1 MNHIGDDDFDSPLVI
16 NNAAPAPAFSQEAIV
31 MVTSMGFTEN
41 QAKKALSSTFLLKIL
56 IFDY

>member
-16 NNAAPAPAFSQEAIV
+16 NNSAPAPAFSQEAIV

-41 QAKKALSSTFLLKIL
+41 QAKKALSSTFLLNIL
-56 IFDY
+56 ILDH